1 MKLMSAYAVAVYS
14 AQACT
19 LYDPSQASNL
29 ASLFSS
35 SNASAPDPQQ
45 LDSIQQGLVVDQD
58 LNCSRIIV
66 LVPDAW
72 LSVSQHRVDHLIPS
86 PLRPLAALS
95 YAVETTFS
103 PPDSLLFSYQY
114 EALSSQQSQLVVFA
128 CGSEW
133 AETLCLPFQS
143 IAKTCL
149 LMPIGQWRA
158 IQSRTRSWGS
168 CSQRALSV
176 YQPEKRKRVKA
187 RRLSWCLVVLSLLIH
202 SVASAYF
209 VSLHQKL
216 EQALVARQ
224 KIQKSQSAWSS
235 TNNDNAFSSS
245 VLSLVQALPMSARL
259 GYFES
264 EGQRA
269 FLQMTLPSQDL
280 ELLLLA
286 WRQNNPGWRW
296 EVEKLPHDLVSPV
309 VKKEVLDVSIEVF
322 KS

>member
-1 MKLMSAYAVAVYS
+1 MKLMSAYSVAVYS
-14 AQACT
+14 TQTCT
-19 LYDPSQASNL
+19 LYDSSQASNL
-29 ASLFSS
+29 ASRFPS
-35 SNASAPDPQQ
+35 SNAPPPDPQQ
-45 LDSIQQGLVVDQD
+45 LDNIQRGLVVDQD
-58 LNCSRIIV
+58 FHCSRIVV

-72 LSVSQHRVDHLIPS
+72 LSVSEHRVDHLIPS

-128 CGSEW
+128 CASEW
-133 AETLCLPFQS
+133 AEVLCLPFES

-158 IQSRTRSWGS
+158 IQSRTRSWGA

-187 RRLSWCLVVLSLLIH
+187 RRLSWALVVLSLLTH

-209 VSLHQKL
+209 VSLNQES
-216 EQALVARQ
+216 EQALAARQ
-224 KIQKSQSAWSS
+224 KIQTSQSAWSS
-235 TNNDNAFSSS
+235 TNNDKAFSSS
-245 VLSLVQALPMSARL
+245 VLSLVQALPISARL

-269 FLQMTLPSQDL
+269 FLQMTLPVKDF
-280 ELLLLA
+280 ELLLEA
-286 WRQNNPGWRW
+286 WRQHNPDWRW
-296 EVEKLPHDLVSPV
+296 EVEKQPHDLASPV
-309 VKKEVLDVSIEVF
+309 VKKEVVDVSIEVF